1 MPTLRGFR
9 SIMGRRFGLDS
20 DNRLI
25 INERPLL
32 PSPLN
37 PGGIIRLYDDFLG
50 DLIADEWGVAKG
62 SDAAAV
68 DFAVSAAVGGMV
80 RATTGAGAGASMAAN
95 GVQLHAALNWS
106 AAAGNLVFDCR
117 LKMAAITTVAVFV
130 GFTDQIGS
138 LEMPINSA
146 ASANTIT
153 TNASDAVGLMF
164 DTSMTDDY
172 WWGVGV
178 KADTDATHVSTGI
191 APTADTWQRLRVE
204 VDTSGNAGMFID
216 GKKYAS
222 VSSAVT
228 ASTPLTPV
236 IAAFRRAASSTT
248 VDVDY
253 ISVTSDRA

>member
-1 MPTLRGFR
+1 MSTPRGYR
-9 SIMGRRFGLDS
+9 SLLGRRLGLDAN
-20 DNRLI
+20 DRLVS
-25 INERPLL
+25 NEVPLL
-32 PSPLN
+32 PGALS
-37 PGGIIRLYDDFLG
+37 PGGIVRLHDHFLG
-50 DLIADEWGVAKG
+50 DVLADEWGVAKG
-62 SDAAAV
+62 SDGACV
-68 DFAVSAAVGGMV
+68 DFAISAAVGGMV

-95 GVQLHAALNWS
+95 GVQLHAALNW
-106 AAAGNLVFDCR
+106 AASSGNLIFDCR
-117 LKMAAITTVAVFV
+117 LKLAAITTVAVFV

-164 DTSMTDDY
+164 DTSMDTDV

-191 APTADTWQRLRVE
+191 APTAATWQRLRIEVE
-204 VDTSGNAGMFID
+204 SNGTAGMFID
-216 GKKYAS
+216 GKKYCTVAN
-222 VSSAVT
+222 AVT
-228 ASTPLTPV
+228 AATPLTPV

-253 ISVTSDRA
+253 IHVSSDVA